1 MGNIR
6 HSAGHTLRPSLGGW
20 RGALGRWKH
29 IRNGF
34 IHFLWLTP
42 FLVNAQTSP
51 RIPPGSQLQLQVAQP
66 MVDVSTPVTATAA
79 FAPPVVP
86 AGGKAFYRVN
96 VDATESSID
105 WPEALP
111 GPPELKIGAKKS
123 GQITLMQANQYRPLA
138 SFVYEVAAPLAGHYT
153 ITNFSVNVAGVRV
166 EVPAASLDVD
176 AKIPG
181 LQAPRRLELEVSATN
196 VFLGQ
201 PFHARVILPVG
212 PGNEIEALREIELR
226 GDGLMVDKT
235 AMRQAIETIN
245 HNGELKPALI
255 CEMTVTPIAAGR
267 LEFTAQGFTPG
278 REFSAPI
285 SISGQVNFQGGPP
298 KYVLLVSDPVEL
310 NVRSLPVEGELP
322 GFTGSIGKFFQD
334 PPHLATNRLQVGEP
348 VQLSLSFHGE
358 GELTRLV
365 PPAAPASRD
374 WQIIVDPPPATS
386 FTLIPLADEARQTPA
401 IPFCYFDPVTEK
413 YVDLTVPPQPVTVV
427 GQGLPVEQP
436 VVDDGGKAGARV
448 KLSALAPAPGKTVR
462 SLKPL
467 QLQTWFVGVQLAPV
481 AGILALWQWD
491 RRRRY
496 LAAHP
501 EILRRAQARRAL
513 RREKQQLQKA
523 LTAGDASAF
532 AQHAARAMSIA
543 VAPHFPADARAM
555 VCADVLSQLDVSA
568 QNGAG
573 TDTVRQVFAAADA
586 QFAIHP
592 RPSPGLLALSA
603 GVESVLQKLEEKL

>member
-1 MGNIR
+1 MR
-6 HSAGHTLRPSLGGW
+6 ASAYRLL
-20 RGALGRWKH
+20 L
-29 IRNGF
+29 
-34 IHFLWLTP
+34 P
-42 FLVNAQTSP
+42 FLIAAPVLRAQLP
-51 RIPPGSQLQLQVAQP
+51 PQIPAAAQAMLQVRQP
-66 MVDVSTPVTATAA
+66 SVDATTPVAA
-79 FAPPVVP
+79 QASFDPPVVR
-86 AGGKAFYRVN
+86 AGERTFYRVE
-96 VDATESSID
+96 VTATESSIQ
-105 WPEALP
+105 WPAKLLAPE
-111 GPPELKIGAKKS
+111 ELKVTAQAR
-123 GQITLMQANQYRPLA
+123 GQITEFLGNTFRPFTTFL
-138 SFVYEVAAPLAGHYT
+138 YEVQPTATGQF
-153 ITNFSVNVAGVRV
+153 IVTNFKVSCAGEPV
-166 EVPAASLDVD
+166 EVPSASLEVVTE
-176 AKIPG
+176 AVPAQRPRQIV
-181 LQAPRRLELEVSATN
+181 LQATVTN

-245 HNGELKPALI
+245 LNGELKPALI
-255 CEMTVTPIAAGR
+255 CEMTVTPIAAGP
-267 LEFTAQGFTPG
+267 LEFTAQGFTAG
-278 REFSAPI
+278 REFTAPI

-413 YVDLTVPPQPVTVV
+413 YVDLTIPPQPVTVV

-448 KLSALAPAPGKTVR
+448 KLSALAPAPGKAVR

-603 GVESVLQKLEEKL
+603 GVESVLQELEEKL

>member
-6 HSAGHTLRPSLGGW
+6 HSTFNTQRPSLGVW
-20 RGALGRWKH
+20 RGTLGILQY
-29 IRNGF
+29 IRNGV
-34 IHFLWLTP
+34 IHFLLLTP
-42 FLVNAQTSP
+42 LLVKSQTSP

-79 FAPPVVP
+79 FDPPAVP

-105 WPEALP
+105 WPDKLP
-111 GPPELKIGAKKS
+111 VPAELQFGLKKS
-123 GQITLMQANQYRPLA
+123 GQLTLMQANQYRPLA
-138 SFVYEVAAPLAGHYT
+138 SFVYEVTAPVAGHYT
-153 ITNFSVNVAGVRV
+153 ITNFSVNVSGVLV
-166 EVPAASLDVD
+166 EVPAASLDVG
-176 AKIPG
+176 AKISG
-181 LQAPRRLELEVSATN
+181 LQVPPRLELEVSATN

-245 HNGELKPALI
+245 LNGELKPALI
-255 CEMTVTPIAAGR
+255 CEMTVTPIAAGP
-267 LEFTAQGFTPG
+267 LEFTAQGFTAG
-278 REFSAPI
+278 REFTAPI

-310 NVRSLPVEGELP
+310 NVRPLPAEGELP

-374 WQIIVDPPPATS
+374 WQIIVDPPPAMS

-413 YVDLTVPPQPVTVV
+413 YVDLTIPPQPVTVV

-436 VVDDGGKAGARV
+436 EVDEAGKAGARV
-448 KLSALAPAPGKTVR
+448 KLSALAPAPGKAVR

-467 QLQTWFVGVQLAPV
+467 QLQSWFVGVQLAPV

-555 VCADVLSQLDVSA
+555 VCADVLSQLDASA
-568 QNGAG
+568 QNELG
-573 TDTVRQVFAAADA
+573 TETVRQVFAAADA
-586 QFAIHP
+586 RFAIHR
-592 RPSPGLLALSA
+592 RPWPGLLALSP
-603 GVESVLQKLEEKL
+603 GVKSVLQELEEKL